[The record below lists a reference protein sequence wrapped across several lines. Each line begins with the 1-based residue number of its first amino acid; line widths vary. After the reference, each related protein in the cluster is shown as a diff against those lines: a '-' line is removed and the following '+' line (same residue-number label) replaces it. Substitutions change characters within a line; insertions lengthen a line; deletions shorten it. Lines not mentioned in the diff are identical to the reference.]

1 MTAAPRLEMRSI
13 SKRFLGVQALDN
25 VTLTVGAGQILALVG
40 ENGAGKSTLIK
51 ILSGAV
57 LPGSGEIVID
67 GTPVHLHSPRDAE
80 QYGIATIY
88 QELNLF
94 PALSVTENLLFGRYP
109 RRFGG
114 FIDWGAARAEAR
126 RFLAE
131 LGVHVDV
138 DAIVGKLSLANRQ
151 MLEIAK
157 ALHRKVRILVLDEP
171 TAVLGDDDVEH
182 LRAMVRSLR
191 DHGVAVIFIS
201 HRLSEIFG
209 FADHFVVLRDGH
221 LTGAGQV
228 ADITENALVSMMVGR
243 SLTEITRRHRSQS
256 TEVVLAAEGVTRHGV
271 LDDINLTLRKG
282 EVLGIGGLRGAG
294 RTELARVLFGAD
306 QIDAGRV
313 TLNGKALFAKT
324 PNHAVRAGIGLVP
337 EDRGYQGL
345 FREMSSADNIPIAR
359 MVAKGDWRAR
369 PEADLRLA
377 ASYKDKLKI
386 RLPNSRAP
394 VATLSGGNQQKVVLA
409 KWLEADVSILI
420 LDEPTRGIDVGAK
433 REIYD
438 IVDGLCE
445 RGVGVILVSSEL
457 PELLAMSDR
466 ILVMHQGRIA
476 AELDRQ
482 EASEEEIMRYAVGGG
497 RQ

>member
-1 MTAAPRLEMRSI
+1 MRSI
-13 SKRFLGVQALDN
+13 SKHFLGVQALDN
-25 VTLTVGAGQILALVG
+25 VTLTVDAGQILALVG

-57 LPGSGEIVID
+57 HPDGGQIVID
-67 GTPVHLHSPRDAE
+67 GAPVDLRAPRDAE

-94 PALSVTENLLFGRYP
+94 PALTVVENLLFGRYL
-109 RRFGG
+109 RRTGI
-114 FIDWGAARAEAR
+114 IDWSASRKEAR

-138 DAIVGKLSLANRQ
+138 DAIVGQLSLAHRQ

-182 LRAMVRSLR
+182 LKAMVRSLR

-209 FADHFVVLRDGH
+209 FADHFVVLRDGR

-228 ADITENALVSMMVGR
+228 ADITEDALISMMVGR
-243 SLTEITRRHRSQS
+243 SLTEITRSHRSQS
-256 TEVVLAAEGVTRHGV
+256 TEVVLTAEGVTRHGV
-271 LDDINLTLRKG
+271 LSDINLTLRKG
-282 EVLGIGGLRGAG
+282 EVLGIAGLRGAG
-294 RTELARVLFGAD
+294 RTELARALFGAD
-306 QIDAGRV
+306 QIDSGRV

-324 PNHAVRAGIGLVP
+324 PRHAVRAGLGLVP
-337 EDRGYQGL
+337 EDRQYQGL
-345 FREMSSADNIPIAR
+345 FRDLSSAENIPIAR
-359 MVAKGDWRAR
+359 MVAKGAWRVS
-369 PEADLRLA
+369 PEADVRLA
-377 ASYKDKLKI
+377 DSYVDKLKI
-386 RLPNSRAP
+386 RVANTRAP
-394 VATLSGGNQQKVVLA
+394 VATLSGGNQQKIVLA

-438 IVDGLCE
+438 IVDTLCE

-457 PELLAMSDR
+457 PELIAMSDR

-476 AELDRQ
+476 AELSREQ
-482 EASEEEIMRYAVGGG
+482 ASEEEIMRYAVGGG
-497 RQ
+497 RNGQ